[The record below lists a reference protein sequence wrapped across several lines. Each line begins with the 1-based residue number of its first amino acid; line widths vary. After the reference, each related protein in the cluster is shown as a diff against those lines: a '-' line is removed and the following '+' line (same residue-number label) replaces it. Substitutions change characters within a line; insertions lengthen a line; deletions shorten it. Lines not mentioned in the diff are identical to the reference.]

1 MNNLQVVMN
10 DSATPTPGWQ
20 RQHPPI
26 VYQSCNNDVDEDI
39 EEPTKPL
46 RQSRGAATLTST
58 DSTVSMFLYTR
69 KATGQCIWLI
79 HGYDEISPI
88 GTVETLGDSDS
99 SSSSSNS
106 VGSSASGSD
115 DDQDDSTTTT
125 PTNLRCK
132 KVYFPMAASRYYY
145 YSYYT
150 TKACSITATSIPVI
164 QPPWR
169 QRSS

>member
-1 MNNLQVVMN
+1 MI
-10 DSATPTPGWQ
+10 PTAAAAAAA
-20 RQHPPI
+20 I
-26 VYQSCNNDVDEDI
+26 VLE
-39 EEPTKPL
+39 
-46 RQSRGAATLTST
+46 AALVAAMTIKMIAL
-58 DSTVSMFLYTR
+58 
-69 KATGQCIWLI
+69 
-79 HGYDEISPI
+79 P
-88 GTVETLGDSDS
+88 
-99 SSSSSNS
+99 
-106 VGSSASGSD
+106 
-115 DDQDDSTTTT
+115 T